1 MGYRRRAR
9 EQALQLLFSMD
20 LRGDYSKQIKSLFC
34 HVFIPEEATLTL
46 FEHLVEGV
54 VTHMEEIDR
63 TIEAFSSNW
72 RIPRMGHVDR
82 NVLRMAVFEMLY
94 MADIPHKVSI
104 NEAIDLAKKFGT
116 RDSGGF
122 VNGILDSI
130 RKDKE
135 RHREE
140 LVAGQQDA

>member
-20 LRGDYSKQIKSLFC
+20 LRGEFSEQVKNMFC
-34 HVFIPEEATLTL
+34 RVLIPEDERILL
-46 FEHLVEGV
+46 FEALVEGV
-54 VTHMEEIDR
+54 LEHREVLDR
-63 TIEAFSSNW
+63 TIEQFSSNW
-72 RIPRMGHVDR
+72 RIPRMGRVDR

-94 MADIPHKVSI
+94 MDDIPDKVSI

-116 RDSGGF
+116 RDSGAF

-130 RKDKE
+130 RKD
-135 RHREE
+135 RESKGGE
-140 LVAGQQDA
+140 DPLRIAEP